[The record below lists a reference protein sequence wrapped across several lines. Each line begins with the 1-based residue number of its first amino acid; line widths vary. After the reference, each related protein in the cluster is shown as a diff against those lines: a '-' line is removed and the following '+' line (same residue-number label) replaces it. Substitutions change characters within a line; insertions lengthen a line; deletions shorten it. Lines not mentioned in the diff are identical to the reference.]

1 LRKKEFTSFDV
12 AAVVRELKD
21 AVLDSRVSNIYQLDT
36 KTLLLKLHKANGP
49 PLNLVLEAGKRLHL
63 TSYEL
68 EKPSTPPTFCMAIR
82 KYLRDAWLTGVEQH
96 EFERVVTF
104 MFKTREGTIQLVLE
118 LFGDGNFTLISEKGI
133 ILQALSYRRMRDRNV
148 LRGERFIFAPS
159 GGKNP
164 FKVLK
169 EEFYEGLKAFG
180 DVEVVRAAARF
191 LGVGGL
197 YAEEVLLRACIE
209 KTKQCSTLSDL
220 ELDALFQALRCLL
233 SQVADGEL
241 EPIIVLDETG
251 AFIDV
256 VPLKLKNYEGAKQQP
271 CASYNEAL
279 DEYYV
284 RAKALEKATAGV
296 EVDMLK
302 REAERLERIIKSQ
315 KETMA
320 ETDAKAEREKRIGD
334 MIYAH
339 TAELQGLLE
348 RFTAGKQAGKEWAT
362 IISEVSKE
370 KKAGLKPA
378 SFFDSFDEKGLVVN
392 VCADGLVFG
401 LTSRR
406 SPFENAAEFYERGKQ
421 SRQKAVGARTACDEY
436 CKKLTE
442 VQAKIKTVEKLETA
456 KPAEAVEELERRRV
470 KPKEWFEKFRWFV
483 SSDGFLVVA
492 GKDAVSNEVLVKKH
506 TESWDV
512 VFHSD
517 IVGAPFVVVKT
528 EGKEPSDQVLKEAAE
543 FAAAYSRGWREGFG
557 SVDVYWV
564 KPEQLSKKG
573 PSGEYIPHGAFMVSG
588 KRNWMRN
595 TPLGVAIGVV
605 IKEAGE
611 SKLLGGPVDAVKAT
625 AKAHIVVI
633 PGDVS
638 GKDLLKRVFVILG
651 GKVPKEE
658 RERILKA
665 SVEEIREF
673 IPYGKGRILED

>member
-1 LRKKEFTSFDV
+1 MRKKEFTSFDV
-12 AAVVRELKD
+12 AAVIRELKD

-49 PLNLVLEAGKRLHL
+49 PLNLVLEAGKRLHM

-68 EKPSTPPTFCMAIR
+68 EKPSTPPAFCMALR

-96 EFERVVTF
+96 EFERVATF
-104 MFKTREGTIQLVLE
+104 MFKTREGAIQLVLE
-118 LFGDGNFTLISEKGI
+118 LFGDGNFILISEKGV

-164 FKVLK
+164 FKVGK

-209 KTKQCSTLSDL
+209 KTKQCSMLSDL
-220 ELDALFQALRCLL
+220 ELDALFQALRCPL
-233 SQVADGEL
+233 SQVADGKL

-271 CASYNEAL
+271 YASYNEAL

-296 EVDMLK
+296 EVNTLK

-315 KETMA
+315 KETIA
-320 ETDAKAEREKRIGD
+320 ETHARAEREKRIGD
-334 MIYAH
+334 TIYAH
-339 TAELQGLLE
+339 TTELQGLLD
-348 RFTAGKQAGKEWAT
+348 RFTSGKQAGEEWIA
-362 IISEVSKE
+362 IVSEVSKE
-370 KKAGLKPA
+370 KKTGLKPA
-378 SFFDSFDEKGLVVN
+378 SFFESFDEKGLIVN
-392 VCADGLVFG
+392 VCADGLAFG
-401 LTSRR
+401 LALRR
-406 SPFENAAEFYERGKQ
+406 SLFENAAEFYERSKQ
-421 SRQKAVGARTACDEY
+421 SRQKAVGARTACDES
-436 CKKLTE
+436 CKKLAE
-442 VQAKIKTVEKLETA
+442 VQAKIKAAKELETA
-456 KPAEAVEELERRRV
+456 KPAEAMEKLEKSRV
-470 KPKEWFEKFRWFV
+470 KPKEWFEKFHWFI
-483 SSDGFLVVA
+483 SSDGLLVVA

-506 TESWDV
+506 AESWDV

-528 EGKEPSDQVLKEAAE
+528 QGKEPSEQVLKEAAE
-543 FAAAYSRGWREGFG
+543 FAAAFSRGWREGFG

-564 KPEQLSKKG
+564 KPEQLSKGG
-573 PSGEYIPHGAFMVSG
+573 PSGESVGHGAFVVRG
-588 KRNWMRN
+588 ERNWSRG
-595 TPLGVAIGVV
+595 TALKLAIGVV
-605 IKEAGE
+605 VENGNMRFV
-611 SKLLGGPVDAVKAT
+611 GGPVEAVKAMT
-625 AKAHIVVI
+625 ATFVVI
-633 PGDVS
+633 MPGDS
-638 GKDLLKRVFVILG
+638 G
-651 GKVPKEE
+651 GKELLT
-658 RERILKA
+658 RILKTLGA
-665 SVEEIREF
+665 KLPKGLQEEIAKAPIEEIRGF
-673 IPYGKGRILED
+673 VPYGKGTVQVH